1 MENASNVE
9 KKATDLSAQTPF
21 VIYESGTPR
30 WIANTIYDSAD
41 STIEMFT
48 KQSPD
53 DAFADLRGRTQ
64 LVPHRLH
71 DADSSAVWM
80 TYFELFLTRQGD
92 DTPTFAARLE
102 MLRCMTQKP
111 PEKAW
116 ASLGEYVLSN
126 VDELSGW
133 TSSHIRVLSEREQV
147 FRRDDGLYYRY
158 LEDGTLCQVI
168 GEKTLHE
175 TRLDF
180 ITTQVLW
187 KYGNIRQSL
196 ELFSWF
202 ATSADFEQ
210 NSAAYPKYMKASLWE
225 PKWRR
230 LQHDW
235 LLQHWDRT
243 RTVKWRPNSN
253 LCDPD
258 WLAADL
264 LGHVTDTLKIDG
276 WQRRIA
282 PSLENPT
289 MFGEQYDR
297 QLDCVLDCHLRIGND
312 DEFMFQFGGRQYRWL
327 NGSPEA
333 DTVISVAMTKDED
346 SAKVEEELNHLL
358 TVLSWEHSIAIARR
372 TGSGIISAR
381 RPLPWT
387 SGVRSSMGLLVEP
400 QWLFRTDVSKLSPE
414 KWLAMALFREAL
426 NARSVFYE
434 FLNYWK
440 AIEVAF
446 PKVPIRRTWIDSTVD
461 KLHFEQERIAEI
473 KNLNASV
480 ADYLYSDSRCA
491 IAHVGHDP
499 FVNPD
504 ASEDSRRL
512 ARDAHIVKDLAKL
525 AIQQMP

>member
-1 MENASNVE
+1 MENSSNVE
-9 KKATDLSAQTPF
+9 KKATDHSAQTPF
-21 VIYESGTPR
+21 VIYDSGTPR

-48 KQSPD
+48 KRSPD
-53 DAFADLRGRTQ
+53 DAFVDLRGRTQ

-92 DTPTFAARLE
+92 DTPTLAARLD

-116 ASLGEYVLSN
+116 ASLREYMLSN

-133 TSSHIRVLSEREQV
+133 TASHFRVLSEREQV

-168 GEKTLHE
+168 GAKTLHE

-202 ATSADFEQ
+202 AISVDFEQ
-210 NSAAYPKYMKASLWE
+210 NSAAYPKSMKASLWE

-235 LLQHWDRT
+235 LLHHWDRT

-289 MFGEQYDR
+289 MFSEQYDR
-297 QLDCVLDCHLRIGND
+297 QLDCVLDCHLRIGSE
-312 DEFMFQFGGRQYRWL
+312 DEFMFDFCGRQYRWL

-333 DTVISVAMTKDED
+333 DTVISVAMKKDED

-387 SGVRSSMGLLVEP
+387 SGVRSSMGLMVEP

-446 PKVPIRRTWIDSTVD
+446 PRVPIRRTWIDSTVD
-461 KLHFEQERIAEI
+461 KLHFERERIKEI
-473 KNLNASV
+473 KTLNASV

>member
-1 MENASNVE
+1 MATVE
-9 KKATDLSAQTPF
+9 APTTDPSTQTPF
-21 VIYESGTPR
+21 VVYESGTPH
-30 WIANTIYDSAD
+30 WITNTIYASAE
-41 STIEMFT
+41 STMAMFT
-48 KQSPD
+48 ERSPD
-53 DAFADLRGRTQ
+53 DALADLKSRTR
-64 LVPHRLH
+64 LIPHRLH
-71 DADSSAVWM
+71 DADSAAVWM

-92 DTPTFAARLE
+92 DTPTLAARLE
-102 MLRCMTQKP
+102 MFRRMIQKP
-111 PEKAW
+111 PEQAW
-116 ASLGEYVLSN
+116 VALREYLLSN

-133 TSSHIRVLSEREQV
+133 TASHIRVLSERDQI
-147 FRRDDGLYYRY
+147 FRQEDGLYYRH

-168 GEKTLHE
+168 GAKTLHE

-180 ITTQVLW
+180 ITNHVLW

-196 ELFSWF
+196 ELCSWF
-202 ATSADFEQ
+202 AISADFEQ
-210 NSAAYPKYMKASLWE
+210 NSAAYPKSMKASLLE

-230 LQHDW
+230 LGHDW

-276 WQRRIA
+276 WQRRMA

-297 QLDCVLDCHLRIGND
+297 QLDCVLDCHLRIGNE
-312 DEFMFQFGGRQYRWL
+312 DEFMFEFFGRQYRWL

-333 DTVISVAMTKDED
+333 NTVISVAMTKDED

-372 TGSGIISAR
+372 TGSGIIGAR

-400 QWLFRTDVSKLSPE
+400 QWLFRTDFSKFSTE

-446 PKVPIRRTWIDSTVD
+446 PQVPARIAWIDSTVE
-461 KLHFEQERIAEI
+461 KLHFERERIAEI
-473 KNLNASV
+473 KSSNASV

-491 IAHVGHDP
+491 IAHVGREP

-512 ARDAHIVKDLAKL
+512 ARDAHIVKDLAKS
-525 AIQQMP
+525 AIAQMK